1 MGAIF
6 TTFGIDWHLLL
17 INAVNFGLLLAGLTY
32 FLYKPLTKMLGE
44 RRERVAQGIADA
56 EAAAMRLREI
66 EDARAQRLAE
76 AGAEAD
82 EIISS
87 ARSAGSE
94 KAREI
99 AAQAESSAAR
109 TLADAS
115 AQASEMKREAINE
128 SKEEVA
134 RMIVLGIEKL
144 AKQGK

>member
-17 INAVNFGLLLAGLTY
+17 INAVNFGLLLAGLTF
-32 FLYKPLTKMLGE
+32 FLYKPLTKMLAE
-44 RRERVAQGIADA
+44 RRERVAQGVADA
-56 EAAAMRLREI
+56 EAAGMRLKEI
-66 EDARAQRLAE
+66 EESRSQRLAE

-82 EIISS
+82 SIISS
-87 ARSAGSE
+87 ARASGSL
-94 KAREI
+94 KAHDI
-99 AAQAESSAAR
+99 ATNAEAAAAR
-109 TLADAS
+109 TLAEAS
-115 AQASEMKREAINE
+115 AQATEMKREAINE

>member
-17 INAVNFGLLLAGLTY
+17 INAVNFGLLLAGLTF
-32 FLYKPLTKMLGE
+32 FLYKPLSKMLEE
-44 RRERVAQGIADA
+44 RRRTVAQGVEDA
-56 EAAAMRLREI
+56 HAAA
-66 EDARAQRLAE
+66 ARLAE
-76 AGAEAD
+76 IEESRAQALAQAGQEAD

-87 ARSAGSE
+87 ARASGSV

-99 AAQAESSAAR
+99 AASAEASAAR
-109 TLADAS
+109 TLSDAE
-115 AQASEMKREAINE
+115 AAANEMKRQAINE

-144 AKQGK
+144 AKEGK

>member
-32 FLYKPLTKMLGE
+32 FLYKPLTKMLAE
-44 RRERVAQGIADA
+44 RRERVTQGMADA
-56 EAAAMRLREI
+56 EAAGMRLKEI
-66 EDARAQRLAE
+66 EESRSQKLAE

-82 EIISS
+82 SIISS
-87 ARSAGSE
+87 ARASGSE

-99 AAQAESSAAR
+99 AAQAEGSAAR

-115 AQASEMKREAINE
+115 AQAQEMKREAINE

-144 AKQGK
+144 AKNSK